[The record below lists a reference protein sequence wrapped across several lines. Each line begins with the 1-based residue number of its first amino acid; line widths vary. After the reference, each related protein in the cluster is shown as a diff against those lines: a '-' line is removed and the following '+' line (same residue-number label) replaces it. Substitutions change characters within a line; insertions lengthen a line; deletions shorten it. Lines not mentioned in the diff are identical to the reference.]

1 MDLEMAGTKTVLVN
15 RWDKR
20 QKEAA
25 NGKSFGFEF
34 EKATTRA
41 AKGCEGSTGHHRIIK
56 YVSHRSRSKAL
67 RAVLSLSFLRT
78 FMA

>member
-20 QKEAA
+20 QREAA
-25 NGKSFGFEF
+25 NGKSFGYEF

-41 AKGCEGSTGHHRIIK
+41 AKGCEMSTGHHRIIK
-56 YVSHRSRSKAL
+56 YVRL
-67 RAVLSLSFLRT
+67 WQCYLSVSDVKDCG
-78 FMA
+78 